1 MQIGDNVLAVDQ
13 NASKGSWPL
22 GNMVETYPDDSEFVR
37 KALVKK
43 TFAAYFQVGDGSG
56 MPTIN
61 VLIFSLFLFVCF
73 LMLRSSVLVMLSW

>member
-43 TFAAYFQVGDGSG
+43 TLS
-56 MPTIN
+56 T
-61 VLIFSLFLFVCF
+61 FL
-73 LMLRSSVLVMLSW
+73 RPISKLVMALECQPLMS